1 MIGLLLA
8 VMVASVLGSLHCI
21 GMCGPLA
28 LWASGAGNRDGRV
41 GTRLLAYHLGRLATY
56 LTAGGIAGL
65 AGAMLTAGGT
75 LVGAQALASRA
86 VGVAM
91 IAMGLVRVADWLVPS
106 WTGVQKSAIVA
117 SPKVPWITRFVAAR
131 RPWIAR
137 LPGAMRG
144 VAAGALTTL
153 LPCGWLYLFV
163 LVAAGTGG
171 IFPAMMI
178 MVAFWMGTL
187 PALSALVAGAFSVA
201 PRLRPLLPVLG
212 ALVLLITGLYTATG
226 RASADLSPLS
236 ERAAAIAMRSQQ
248 SSGQRTEPS
257 SALQTLQGLQGEPLP
272 CCVESP

>member
-41 GTRLLAYHLGRLATY
+41 GARLAAYHLGRLITY

-65 AGAMLTAGGT
+65 AGAMLTAGGS
-75 LVGAQALASRA
+75 LVGAQALASRV

-91 IAMGLVRVADWLVPS
+91 IAMGLVRVADWLAPR
-106 WTGVQKSAIVA
+106 WTGIQKGAIVA
-117 SPKVPWITRFVAAR
+117 TPQVPWITQFVAAR

-171 IFPAMMI
+171 IVPAMLI
-178 MVAFWMGTL
+178 MLAFWLGTL

-212 ALVLLITGLYTATG
+212 AVVLLLTGLYTATG

-236 ERAAAIAMRSQQ
+236 ERAAEIALKSQQ
-248 SSGQRTEPS
+248 SSLQKSEQG
-257 SALQTLQGLQGEPLP
+257 SALQTLHDLQNEPLP
-272 CCVESP
+272 CCVEIP